1 MSRIGNRLTF
11 RQNTGLVMPYRTHRL
26 LIAFLLI
33 GTICLVRPGLLLAQA
48 TDSTPAPPIPRV
60 HTVQEGENLTSI
72 AAAFEVSVED
82 ILAINNLA
90 NGDLLQ
96 IGQEL
101 IIPGG
106 TGDVIATVHTV
117 LPGDTLRGIAAEYNS
132 SIEEIIDTNRLIRRD
147 LPLVIGQS
155 MPVISRTG
163 SVTPRPMSGR
173 PHLVQSGESLFTI
186 AARYGLTP
194 AVLADLNGL
203 VFPVYLHSGMRL
215 RIPDETSVYR
225 DLPAGWLEVGF
236 NPDSLTQGGTLAIST
251 AHLLDGVPAGRFGN
265 QPLQFAPQDDGY
277 VALVGIDAFTEAGIF
292 EMALTGGDER
302 GLWEPL
308 RLLVP
313 VGETGFDTQ
322 YVTVGEELGGLL
334 DPNVRSTEDEF
345 FREIYTVFEPT
356 QLWSGAF
363 QMPVATTIISAGYG
377 GGRSYNDGPVE
388 IFHTGVDFAAPIGEP
403 VLAPADGVVVFADQ
417 LELRGLSAIVNH
429 GMGVMTGYYH
439 LSELAVQPGDT
450 VVAGQP
456 LGAVGNTGLSSG
468 AHLHWD
474 LRIMNV
480 PVDGLQWTRQSFP

>member
-1 MSRIGNRLTF
+1 MSMVGSRKRF
-11 RQNTGLVMPYRTHRL
+11 RQNTGLVMPHRYQRL

-33 GTICLVRPGLLLAQA
+33 GTLFLVRPGSLTAQTA
-48 TDSTPAPPIPRV
+48 VPTEAPPIPRV

-72 AAAFEVSVED
+72 AAAYEVSVED

-90 NGDLLQ
+90 DGDLLQ

-117 LPGDTLRGIAAEYNS
+117 LPGNTLRGIAAEYNS
-132 SIEEIIDTNRLIRRD
+132 SIGEIIDTNRLIRAD
-147 LPLVIGQS
+147 LPLVVGQS
-155 MPVISRTG
+155 IPVISRTG
-163 SVTPRPMSGR
+163 SVTPRPISGR
-173 PHLVQSGESLFTI
+173 PHLVQSGETLLTI
-186 AARYGLTP
+186 AARYGQSP
-194 AVLADLNGL
+194 AALAEMNNLD
-203 VFPVYLHSGMRL
+203 FPFYLHSGLRL

-225 DLPAGWLEVGF
+225 DLPAGWLDVGF
-236 NPDSLTQGGTLAIST
+236 NPDNLVQGGTLAIYI
-251 AHLLDGVPAGRFGN
+251 ANLLDGIPAGRIGN
-265 QPLQFAPQDDGY
+265 QPIQFAPQGDGY
-277 VALVGIDAFTEAGIF
+277 VALVGVDAFTEPGIY

-313 VGETGFDTQ
+313 IGETGFDTQ
-322 YVTVGEELGGLL
+322 YVTVGDELGGLL
-334 DPNVRSTEDEF
+334 DPIVRSTEDEF
-345 FREIYTVFEPT
+345 LREMYTIFEPA

-363 QMPVATTIISAGYG
+363 QVPVATNIISAGYG

-403 VLAPADGVVVFADQ
+403 VLAPANGVVVFADQ
-417 LELRGLSAIVNH
+417 LELRGLSVIVNH

-439 LSELAVQPGDT
+439 LSESAVQPGDM

-456 LGAVGNTGLSSG
+456 LGAVGNTGLSTG

-480 PVDGLQWTRQSFP
+480 PVDGLQWTGQPFP